1 MTRDLVDLTAVAGL
15 AEEVSRGP
23 EGVGEG
29 STRGGG
35 GEVVE
40 QRGEEADAA
49 GEVGAGAAQGPT
61 RLRERR
67 DLVGHPL
74 RHRNADFPFFRSRL
88 SSHSRSTST
97 SSPLLVNAGGQQ
109 AKPTQDDDRVVRSTK
124 PSLSCSVALS
134 HSHFILHPR
143 MGAYLSTFSIHT
155 SKFIATFPNKYSNKI
170 YYYLFTRI

>member
-29 STRGGG
+29 STRGGGGGG

-109 AKPTQDDDRVVRSTK
+109 AKPTQDDDRWSGQPNRVSAARW
-124 PSLSCSVALS
+124 PSPTPISSCIQGWERTFLPFQ
-134 HSHFILHPR
+134 FIR
-143 MGAYLSTFSIHT
+143 
-155 SKFIATFPNKYSNKI
+155 PN
-170 YYYLFTRI
+170 L